1 MTYKRNFVCAI
12 KVDGK
17 VLRETG
23 DQVELPFGSEYSI
36 LLKNLNSVRA
46 EAQITIDGKV
56 AGPWYILGPN
66 ASIEIERF
74 NTSGN
79 SDRGNRF
86 KFIERTAAVEKGRGV
101 QLEDGLVRVEF
112 KREKVYEPPKVVEH
126 HTYYHHDY
134 WYWPKPYVVPVPS
147 WPTYPP
153 YESPIMWCG
162 TSSQSSQG
170 GLRGSDQALNNVS
183 LASSSPVTGIPQ
195 ANTWGTGLLQANM
208 MKSADMNDAG
218 ITAPGS
224 ESDQKFV
231 FVQGFQTE
239 PGSEVVTLKLIGSH
253 GKVRVA
259 KAKTVDQKP
268 RCSTCQKVNKPNA
281 KFCTECGTSLVLL

>member
-66 ASIEIERF
+66 ESVEIERF
-74 NTSGN
+74 NNSGN

-112 KREKVYEPPKVVEH
+112 KREKVYESPKVVEH
-126 HTYYHHDY
+126 HTYHHHYDY
-134 WYWPKPYVVPVPS
+134 WPYRPWKYVEPVWPYTPPV
-147 WPTYPP
+147 T
-153 YESPIMWCG
+153 WCG
-162 TSSQSSQG
+162 GLASQTASGDSLSG
-170 GLRGSDQALNNVS
+170 PVYAMNNVS
-183 LASSSPVTGIPQ
+183 LTRSGF
-195 ANTWGTGLLQANM
+195 QANM
-208 MKSADMNDAG
+208 MKLADIQEHSQISNDAG
-218 ITAPGS
+218 ITVPGS
-224 ESDQKFV
+224 ESNQKFTT
-231 FVQGFQTE
+231 VQGFQTE
-239 PGSEVVTLKLIGSH
+239 PGSEVVTLKLFGSR
-253 GKVRVA
+253 GKVRVQ

-268 RCSTCQKVNKPNA
+268 QCSTCQKVNKANA
-281 KFCTECGTSLVLL
+281 KFCAECGTSLSLL